1 MSLKEDSYYISEV
14 LNGNSQAY
22 AVLVEK
28 YQSLAYTLA
37 LRMVRNPQDAE
48 EIAQDAFVK
57 AYASLGSFRGK
68 SKFSTWLYRIIYNTS
83 ISTLRKKQVELAKID
98 EKPEHSFNLVH
109 NDDENDQNEFTL
121 KALEKALE
129 ILDADERFM
138 ITLYYYENVAI
149 DQIASI
155 TGLSQSNVKVKLFR
169 SRKKLHEK
177 LIQLQVH
184 RPILN

>member
-1 MSLKEDSYYISEV
+1 MSLKEDSYYIAEV
-14 LNGNSQAY
+14 LKGNTRAY
-22 AVLVEK
+22 SMLVEK

-37 LRMVRNPQDAE
+37 LRMVKNPRDAE

-57 AYASLGSFRGK
+57 AYTSLSSFRGK
-68 SKFSTWLYRIIYNTS
+68 SKFSTWLYRIIYNTAVS
-83 ISTLRKKQVELAKID
+83 MLRKKQVELAKID
-98 EKPEHSFNLVH
+98 EKPEHAFNLVH
-109 NDDENDQNEFTL
+109 NDCEYDQNEYTL

-129 ILDADERFM
+129 TLDADERFLV
-138 ITLYYYENVAI
+138 TLYYYENAAI
-149 DQIASI
+149 DEIAQI

>member
-14 LNGNSQAY
+14 LSGNTSAY
-22 AVLVEK
+22 AKLVER

-37 LRMVRNPQDAE
+37 LRMVKNSQDAE

-57 AYASLGSFRGK
+57 AYASLKNFRGK

-83 ISTLRKKQVELAKID
+83 ISMLRKKQVEMVKID
-98 EKPEHSFNLVH
+98 EKPEFTFNLVH
-109 NDDENDQNEFTL
+109 HDNLNEENEFTL

-129 ILDADERFM
+129 ILDADERFL
-138 ITLYYYENVAI
+138 ITLYYYKDVSVDEI
-149 DQIASI
+149 SEI
-155 TGLSQSNVKVKLFR
+155 TGLSSSNVKVKLFR

-177 LIQLQVH
+177 LLQLQVN

>member
-14 LNGNSQAY
+14 LSGNTSAY
-22 AVLVEK
+22 AKLVEK

-37 LRMVRNPQDAE
+37 LRMVKNSQDAE

-57 AYASLGSFRGK
+57 AYASLKSFRGQ

-83 ISTLRKKQVELAKID
+83 ISMLRKKQLEMVKID
-98 EKPEHSFNLVH
+98 EKPEFVFNLVH
-109 NDDENDQNEFTL
+109 HDDLNEENEYTL

-129 ILDADERFM
+129 ILDPDERFL
-138 ITLYYYENVAI
+138 ITLYYYKDVSVDEI
-149 DQIASI
+149 SEI
-155 TGLSQSNVKVKLFR
+155 TGLSASNVKVKLFR

-177 LIQLQVH
+177 LLQLQIN